1 MITRYTGRRWLS
13 TTNRIQTLAKMP
25 GLGEHLLHVVFDAP
39 QRHDV
44 ALVHHLIAAQH
55 LCGLVRFSAR
65 AMCMSGGWSQAVTGK
80 KKQDVAAGPHL
91 AQADLAQCDVRHHD
105 YTMTPMIPHDK
116 GKGCTWP
123 R

>member
-80 KKQDVAAGPHL
+80 KNKTWQLG
-91 AQADLAQCDVRHHD
+91 R
-105 YTMTPMIPHDK
+105 
-116 GKGCTWP
+116 TWP
-123 R
+123 RQILHSATSDTMTTP